1 MKHLSSLAVAMSL
14 QEAVTSPSFDALSSV
29 AGCGRPWGR
38 VRLLAP
44 WAKAVLTPG
53 AEDTAVPGGW
63 REMPCPS
70 VVLEPSLSVALAKF
84 GCVTSEPF
92 PMVKD
97 KKPLLPLP

>member
-1 MKHLSSLAVAMSL
+1 MLSALLQAVEDHGEGS
-14 QEAVTSPSFDALSSV
+14 D
-29 AGCGRPWGR
+29 C
-38 VRLLAP
+38 LLAS
-44 WAKAVLTPG
+44 WATAVLTPG

-70 VVLEPSLSVALAKF
+70 VGLEPPLSVALAKF
-84 GCVTSEPF
+84 GCITSEPL